1 MYVSDSKYNVRQ
13 VPDRDW
19 NIRSAPRVSATI
31 RFSNEGG
38 DTSTI
43 VKLFDDAIHMKHFI
57 AYMKRNKGWTSHE
70 VLSEVEIEKT
80 N

>member
-13 VPDRDW
+13 VPDRKLV
-19 NIRSAPRVSATI
+19 IRSAPQVDATI
-31 RFSNEGG
+31 RFSNDDGG
-38 DTSTI
+38 TYTI
-43 VKLFDDAIHMKHFI
+43 NKLFSDSVHMKNFI

-70 VLSEVEIEKT
+70 VLSEVEIER